1 MAHPVGKKEESREKI
16 LVSAGQGFRRHGF
29 GGLGIDGLAKAAGV
43 TSGAFYA
50 HFKSKADA
58 FRASVTRGMA
68 DLAEGVCRFRRE
80 GGDWVARFVEFYLT
94 ERGTC
99 ELGESCAL
107 QSLTNEVGRSEPQ
120 TRMAFE
126 VELQRTIDGLA
137 SGMATGSVEG
147 DRAKAIALLATLSGG
162 ISMARAVN
170 DPAFA
175 YEIISALRSAIRHS
189 GVSLGS
195 RDGQRSTCDDPSEG
209 DATVK

>member
-68 DLAEGVCRFRRE
+68 DLADGVGRVRRE

-94 ERGTC
+94 DRRTC

-107 QSLTNEVGRSEPQ
+107 QSLTNEVARSEPK
-120 TRMAFE
+120 TRMAYE
-126 VELQRTIDGLA
+126 AELQRTVEELA
-137 SGMATGSVEG
+137 SGMATGSARC

-162 ISMARAVN
+162 VSMARAVN
-170 DPAFA
+170 DPDFA
-175 YEIISALRSAIRHS
+175 DEIISALRAAIGPSSSAQS
-189 GVSLGS
+189 
-195 RDGQRSTCDDPSEG
+195 
-209 DATVK
+209 

>member
-16 LVSAGQGFRRHGF
+16 LASAGQGFRRHGF

-50 HFKSKADA
+50 HFKSKAEA

-68 DLAEGVCRFRRE
+68 DLAEGVGQFRRE

-94 ERGTC
+94 NRRTC

-107 QSLTNEVGRSEPQ
+107 QSLTNEVARSEPQ
-120 TRMAFE
+120 TRVAYE
-126 VELQRTIDGLA
+126 AELQRTIDEL
-137 SGMATGSVEG
+137 ATGMTTGSTKG

-170 DPAFA
+170 DPALA
-175 YEIISALRSAIRHS
+175 DEIISALRAATRHS
-189 GVSLGS
+189 GESFGL
-195 RDGQRSTCDDPSEG
+195 
-209 DATVK
+209 